1 MNLEEVPFT
10 LVVYSAQPFVMKSF
24 TLNVPS
30 KPRLNP
36 ANRFYL
42 DRNAVL
48 FNCEDEVRLAFYHQ
62 FGVPNYVE
70 SIGW

>member
-10 LVVYSAQPFVMKSF
+10 FAINSAQPFVMKSF

-48 FNCEDEVRLAFYHQ
+48 FNCEDEVRLVFYYQ
-62 FGVPNYVE
+62 IVVPNYVE
-70 SIGW
+70 SIG